1 MDENHPCPTC
11 TFYRAKPK
19 NTSGSALVGYCHRYP
34 RHYSSGYYNVI
45 EVTKTDW
52 CGEWIANE
60 EHLKSQYMER

>member
-11 TFYRAKPK
+11 IFYRDKPK

-34 RHYSSGYYNVI
+34 RVYFNGYYNII
-45 EVTKTDW
+45 EVKNVDW

-60 EHLKSQYMER
+60 EYIKSHIGEI